1 MQVKACAA
9 RGGSLSS
16 RHEEDRMA
24 KRRHSR
30 LFPWYV
36 GTGIILAFE
45 LYIGL
50 LYFGPACPAP
60 ALPQI
65 MVLVV
70 LPVIYLA
77 LMFVALRG
85 QP

>member
-1 MQVKACAA
+1 
-9 RGGSLSS
+9 
-16 RHEEDRMA
+16 MA
-24 KRRHSR
+24 NRRHSR

-45 LYIGL
+45 LYVGL

-65 MVLVV
+65 MVLVG
-70 LPVIYLA
+70 LPVVYLT
-77 LMFVALRG
+77 LMFIALRG

>member
-1 MQVKACAA
+1 
-9 RGGSLSS
+9 
-16 RHEEDRMA
+16 MA
-24 KRRHSR
+24 NRRHSR

-45 LYIGL
+45 LYVGL
-50 LYFGPACPAP
+50 FYFGRACPAP

-65 MVLVV
+65 MVLVG
-70 LPVIYLA
+70 LPAVYLT
-77 LMFVALRG
+77 LMFIALRG